1 MLAPPCRIVHDMK
14 WVKALG
20 GLGHNKALFETN
32 RRSGSRAPSMPT
44 LFRFLMVLGVIT
56 GVVAGSLYV
65 LAEYFQPE
73 PKEISKA
80 LRNVKARIEEETAS
94 TPSPETTG
102 TAAPAPAAAPAP
114 VAAPAQAPS
123 AASGPGAARASAPV
137 DSASQGQGRAQ

>member
-1 MLAPPCRIVHDMK
+1 
-14 WVKALG
+14 
-20 GLGHNKALFETN
+20 
-32 RRSGSRAPSMPT
+32 MPT

-94 TPSPETTG
+94 TPSPDTTG
-102 TAAPAPAAAPAP
+102 TPTATPAPAPAPAPAAAP
-114 VAAPAQAPS
+114 
-123 AASGPGAARASAPV
+123 GPGAAAPTSAPV